1 MAGIEA
7 LGLRMLVAAPANRLW
22 SLNTPRVPEG
32 TQDAKVR
39 ARLVAETGIDIL
51 GGFGPLAGKIFRV
64 GLMGASSIEENVL
77 AVLEGLEAALRA
89 EGYQHAAS
97 GHAAAERFYAANR
110 A

>member
-1 MAGIEA
+1 
-7 LGLRMLVAAPANRLW
+7 MLVADPANRLW

-32 TQDAKVR
+32 IQDVKVR

-51 GGFGPLAGKIFRV
+51 GGFGPLAGRIFRV

-89 EGYQHAAS
+89 EGYQPAAS
-97 GHAAAERFYAANR
+97 GHAAAERFYAANP